1 LQLDKGL
8 VSYAINEVV
17 VLAFLFFLGSYFKV
31 KLDETAFL
39 IPVEG
44 MLETSTIANSS
55 IFK

>member
-1 LQLDKGL
+1 
-8 VSYAINEVV
+8 V

-39 IPVEG
+39 ISVED
-44 MLETSTIANSS
+44 MLETNSILTTS